1 MNFGTAFKVFQLQ
14 LLKQSGM
21 TVTPQ
26 QLGLKSDPVA
36 DLQAKNA
43 TGSFGNVLG
52 GLSLPVLPTPPADV
66 TDAAAQ
72 AKYQADLLKYN
83 NSFQAYNQRLMMML
97 LNQMQAMQQTMAS
110 IQKNSKSSSSG
121 AAGGVSDTVSS
132 VGGILG

>member
-14 LLKQSGM
+14 VLKQSGM
-21 TVTPQ
+21 AVTPQ

-52 GLSLPVLPTPPADV
+52 GLSLPVPPTPPADV
-66 TDAAAQ
+66 ADTAAQ

-110 IQKNSKSSSSG
+110 IQKNSRNNSSG
-121 AAGGVSDTVSS
+121 ADTGLSETVSS

>member
-14 LLKQSGM
+14 VLKQSGM
-21 TVTPQ
+21 PVTPQ

-52 GLSLPVLPTPPADV
+52 GLSLPVAPTPPADMA
-66 TDAAAQ
+66 DAAAQ

-110 IQKNSKSSSSG
+110 IQKNSRNNSSG
-121 AAGGVSDTVSS
+121 ADTGVSETVSS

>member
-21 TVTPQ
+21 AVTPQ
-26 QLGLKSDPVA
+26 QLGLKSDPIA

-52 GLSLPVLPTPPADV
+52 GLSLPVLPTPPADA

-72 AKYQADLLKYN
+72 TKYQADLLKYN

-97 LNQMQAMQQTMAS
+97 LNQMQSMQQTMAS
-110 IQKNSKSSSSG
+110 IQKNSSNSSSSTNTSP
-121 AAGGVSDTVSS
+121 SDAVSS

>member
-21 TVTPQ
+21 AVTPQ

-66 TDAAAQ
+66 TDVAAQ

-110 IQKNSKSSSSG
+110 MQKNSKSSSSG
-121 AAGGVSDTVSS
+121 AASGVSDTVSS

>member
-21 TVTPQ
+21 AVTPQ

-36 DLQAKNA
+36 DLQARNA

-52 GLSLPVLPTPPADV
+52 GLNLPVLPTPP
-66 TDAAAQ
+66 TDMTDTAAQ
-72 AKYQADLLKYN
+72 TKYQADLLKYN

-110 IQKNSKSSSSG
+110 IQKNSKSTGSG
-121 AAGGVSDTVSS
+121 ADSGISDTVSS

>member
-21 TVTPQ
+21 AVTPQ
-26 QLGLKSDPVA
+26 QLGLKSDPIA
-36 DLQAKNA
+36 DLQSKNA
-43 TGSFGNVLG
+43 VGSFGNVLG
-52 GLSLPVLPTPPADV
+52 GLSVPVLPTPPADT

-110 IQKNSKSSSSG
+110 LQKNSSASSANNST
-121 AAGGVSDTVSS
+121 SDSVSS